1 MKVPKLITRSTST
14 QGRHTASP
22 LSPRRLLSY
31 PLLGAAIIV
40 SGLLVSFLIVEL
52 SVVERGTEAA
62 RRAAINEDLNG
73 FRAYLDSRLLEL
85 RVALG
90 QIVTAP
96 ALQTALT
103 TAVATGDRA
112 ELARLAPILSAAIP
126 YARRVAI
133 FPRGQAEAD
142 PTAAVP
148 INFAAKDMLRRAES
162 VSWVEPEAYSVRG
175 QTLIYAVMRV
185 TGARQTGPTA
195 EPDILG
201 TVLVALDAGYFS
213 EPLQAFEPPDGLL
226 TANQRFAGGKPLTFV
241 RHGRDH
247 ALPGESIDARLAAEH
262 WYVEYAPGADVMPA
276 TAGDSV
282 LAAMLI
288 AIVAA
293 VAGTFVAYFRLFRTL
308 RSDLGSLG
316 EFLTRGARDGRSPLT
331 GSFTLELM
339 QRFAEAHA
347 ARLQPAGEP
356 SPAPA
361 PAAPTA
367 EKAEPSGAR
376 VPVSEVAA
384 GVANADRNPFG
395 SGEFDIEVIEEDN
408 ADLDALADALDEET
422 GSGETAADDDGL
434 ATRVDAEI
442 FRSYDVRGIV
452 GKNLSEDTALLLG
465 RAIGA
470 EAVARGVD
478 TLVVGGD
485 ARASTPLLKAELIEG
500 LTTSGVKVIDIGE
513 VPTPVLY
520 YAAYAYDTR
529 SGVMV
534 TGSHN
539 PPEYNGFKIMLAGE
553 TLAEGAIDALR
564 SRIETLDFVSGK
576 GSVESAEVVPS
587 YIERIV
593 SDIALA
599 QTLKVVVD
607 CGNGIAGAVAPQLL
621 EELGCDVIPL
631 YCDVDSS
638 FPNHHPDPAEP
649 ANLTDLIARVKAE
662 GADLGIAFD
671 GDGDRIGVVTDT
683 GEIVYPDRL
692 LMLFARDVVGR
703 NPGADV
709 VYDVKC
715 SRHLN
720 SIIAEYGGRPI
731 MWKTG
736 HSHIKAKIYETGAL
750 LGGEFS
756 GHICF
761 LERWYGFDDALYSA
775 ARLLEILAAET
786 VSVSEV
792 FEEFPLTFSTP
803 EIKIPTTDAGKFEL
817 LARIAEQADFEDGS
831 ISTIDGL
838 RVDFADGWGLVR
850 ASNTSPVLSLRF
862 EGDTPDALERI
873 IALFQRELTRIDPAL
888 GFEAP

>member
-1 MKVPKLITRSTST
+1 MPKLARAGEPTTKRSA
-14 QGRHTASP
+14 ASP

-31 PLLGAAIIV
+31 PLIGSAIILA
-40 SGLLVSFLIVEL
+40 GLLLTFVVIQFT
-52 SVVERGTEAA
+52 VVESGSEAA
-62 RRAAINEDLNG
+62 RRAAINEDLDA

-85 RVALG
+85 RATLTE
-90 QIVTAP
+90 IAAAP
-96 ALQTALT
+96 ALQTAL
-103 TAVATGDRA
+103 AAGNRA
-112 ELARLAPILSAAIP
+112 DLDALAPVLAAGIP

-133 FPRGQAEAD
+133 FLRGEARAD
-142 PTAAVP
+142 LTASVP
-148 INFAAKDMLRRAES
+148 INFAAKDMLQRAQN
-162 VSWVEPEAYSVRG
+162 VPWVEPEVYSIRG
-175 QTLIYAVMRV
+175 TTLIYGVMRV
-185 TGARQTGPTA
+185 TDARHTDPNT
-195 EPDILG
+195 EPGVLG
-201 TVLVALDAGYFS
+201 TVLVALDVRFLS
-213 EPLQAFEPPDGLL
+213 DPLQAFEPPEGLL
-226 TANQRFAGGKPLTFV
+226 TANQRFARGKPLTFLS
-241 RHGRDH
+241 HGRGQTASDETFE
-247 ALPGESIDARLAAEH
+247 AKLAAEH
-262 WYVEYAPGADVMPA
+262 WYVEYAPGADVSPA
-276 TAGDSV
+276 LAGTTLLPAALIA
-282 LAAMLI
+282 LAAVL
-288 AIVAA
+288 
-293 VAGTFVAYFRLFRTL
+293 AGTFVAYFRLFNAL
-308 RSDLGSLG
+308 RHDLTRLATQLDRGGRLG
-316 EFLTRGARDGRSPLT
+316 ET
-331 GSFTLELM
+331 FTLELIE
-339 QRFAEAHA
+339 RFAA
-347 ARLQPAGEP
+347 ARSAAGRRDAAE
-356 SPAPA
+356 APA
-361 PAAPTA
+361 PAKPAAQPEEPA
-367 EKAEPSGAR
+367 ER
-376 VPVSEVAA
+376 VPVSKVAA
-384 GVANADRNPFG
+384 GMANADHEPFG
-395 SGEFDIEVIEEDN
+395 SGEFEIEVIEDED
-408 ADLDALADALDEET
+408 ADLEAFADIVGEDE
-422 GSGETAADDDGL
+422 SGEPAETAEPP
-434 ATRVDAEI
+434 ATVDPEI

-452 GKNLSEDTALLLG
+452 GQNLTEDVALMLG
-465 RAIGA
+465 RAVGA
-470 EAVARGVD
+470 EASARGVD

-500 LTTSGVKVIDIGE
+500 LTTSGIKVIDIGE

-520 YAAYAYDTR
+520 YAAYAFDTR

-539 PPEYNGFKIMLAGE
+539 PPEYNGFKIMLGGE

-564 SRIETLDFVSGK
+564 TRIETLDFVSGN
-576 GSVESAEVVPS
+576 GSVETADVVPS

-599 QTLKVVVD
+599 QGLKVVVD

-621 EELGCDVIPL
+621 EDLGCEVIPL
-631 YCDVDSS
+631 YCDVDPN

-649 ANLTDLIARVKAE
+649 ANLGDLIAKVQAE

-671 GDGDRIGVVTDT
+671 GDGDRIGVVTDR

-709 VYDVKC
+709 IYDVKC

-720 SIIAEYGGRPI
+720 SIVAEYGGRPI

-736 HSHIKAKIYETGAL
+736 HSHIKAKIFETGAL

-761 LERWYGFDDALYSA
+761 LERWYGFDDALYTA

-803 EIKIPTTDAGKFEL
+803 EIKIPTTDRGKFEL
-817 LARIAEQADFEDGS
+817 LARIAEQADFETGS
-831 ISTIDGL
+831 LSTIDGL

-873 IALFQRELTRIDPAL
+873 ITLFQRELAAIDPTLA
-888 GFEAP
+888 FEAP